1 MKTFE
6 FQIPTRVIFGAGSLN
21 QLGEAAKDIGTKT
34 LVISDVVMRKMG
46 YLDRVCDQLREVG
59 IDVVV
64 DDHVMPNPVASY
76 IDDMVRLFQDEACDS
91 LVGLG
96 GGSAMDAAK
105 AVSLVAK
112 NGGVMVDYMPGG
124 SRADMENIQPAY
136 PVVAITTTAGTGS
149 EATKFA
155 VITNP
160 ETREKSGIGHES
172 LFAKL
177 AIVDPELTLTL
188 SKRITE
194 TTGVDVLF
202 HAMEAYLSKPAT
214 PFTDLLAI
222 EAIELVMKHLGTAIE
237 EPQNLEARTR
247 ISYANTIAGVA
258 IVQAT
263 TVAIH
268 GLGHAVGGATNAAH
282 GLTMAAIGP
291 AFLEFSYDSN
301 VRKYAKITRLLGYEV
316 DGLSEEEQAA
326 RSGDAL
332 RYVLKQFD
340 SHVTLMDLGVTEE
353 LIPELVDS
361 AYKTMQGCI
370 DASLKEVSREDAM
383 QIYRVSL

>member
-21 QLGEAAKDIGTKT
+21 QLGEAATKIGTKT

-46 YLDRVCDQLREVG
+46 YLDRVCDQLRGVG

-64 DDHVMPNPVASY
+64 DDHVMPNPVANY
-76 IDDMVRLFQDEACDS
+76 VDDMVRLFLDEKCDAV
-91 LVGLG
+91 VGLG
-96 GGSAMDAAK
+96 GGSAMDTAK
-105 AVSLVAK
+105 AVGLVAR
-112 NGGVMVDYMPGG
+112 NGGKMVDYMPGG
-124 SRADMENIQPAY
+124 RRETLENVVPAF
-136 PVVAITTTAGTGS
+136 PIIAITTTAGTGA
-149 EATKFA
+149 EVTKFA
-155 VITNP
+155 VITNL
-160 ETREKSGIGHES
+160 ETREKPGVGHES
-172 LFAKL
+172 LYPKL

-202 HAMEAYLSKPAT
+202 HGMEAYLSKPAT

-222 EAIELVMKHLGTAIE
+222 EAMEIVMKHLETVIVD
-237 EPQNLEARTR
+237 PQNLHARTR
-247 ISYANTIAGVA
+247 ISYANTLAGVA

-263 TVAIH
+263 TIAIH

-291 AFLEFSYDSN
+291 AFLDFSFDAN
-301 VRKYAKITRLLGYEV
+301 IKKYAKVTQLLKYEV

-326 RSGDAL
+326 RAGDAL
-332 RYVLKQFD
+332 RHVLKKFD
-340 SHVTLMDLGVTEE
+340 SLVSLMDLGVTEE
-353 LIPELVDS
+353 LLPELVDS
-361 AYKTMQGCI
+361 AYRTMQGCI

-383 QIYRVSL
+383 QIYRASL